1 MSLFSQKDQ
10 LVCDGDKSSFAQR
23 CLKDNVPPIK
33 IQEPVTDTMA
43 INGGSLLCQTMW
55 EKGFK
60 WADIIDGYVHFMKN

>member
-1 MSLFSQKDQ
+1 MENNLEIILRQRPLSLFSQKDQ

-43 INGGSLLCQTMW
+43 IHGGSLLC
-55 EKGFK
+55 
-60 WADIIDGYVHFMKN
+60 